1 MSDSTD
7 LVLAIRNEQFPPA
20 ASHEVAA
27 PNDVPIT
34 VDISAEM
41 RRLASLFLDTQSP
54 NSNGLTI
61 EYVKTIQ

>member
-7 LVLAIRNEQFPPA
+7 LVLAIQNEQFSPA
-20 ASHEVAA
+20 ASHEGAA
-27 PNDVPIT
+27 PNDVPFT

-54 NSNGLTI
+54 DSNGLTI
-61 EYVKTIQ
+61 EYVKTIR